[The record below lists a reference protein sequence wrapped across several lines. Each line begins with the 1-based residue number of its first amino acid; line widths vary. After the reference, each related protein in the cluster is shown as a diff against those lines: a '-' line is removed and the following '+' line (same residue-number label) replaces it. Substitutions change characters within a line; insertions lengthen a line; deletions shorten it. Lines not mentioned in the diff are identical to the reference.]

1 MVDLCQAD
9 SLKKKKGNL
18 FMRVERLKKWQPMEQ
33 FLAIIASF

>member
-9 SLKKKKGNL
+9 SLKKKCNL
-18 FMRVERLKKWQPMEQ
+18 FMRVERLQKWQPMEQ

>member
-1 MVDLCQAD
+1 MVDLCQAG
-9 SLKKKKGNL
+9 SLKQNGNL